1 MRTPGAAQAPPELTI
16 SCSIV
21 SPSPRPML
29 SSAALREALA
39 ASAGFWH
46 DVRVVA
52 ETGSTNA
59 DLLAAAKTG
68 APEGAVLAAEP
79 RPPAAG
85 GWAGAGSAR
94 RARALTFSVLLRPAA
109 VPPAGRGW
117 VPLLAGVAVAA
128 ALRGEAAVDARLK
141 WPNDVLVRRRQAGRH
156 PGRAGRRR
164 DRGRHRDQ
172 RDRRPGRP
180 AGGRGH
186 VAACSRARP
195 APTGSGC
202 SRPCSGSSGAG
213 TALEGEAGDADRSG
227 LRAEYLRRCA
237 TIGQQVRVSL
247 PGGTTVT
254 GEATDVDRAG
264 RLVVRSA
271 AGPVPVSAG
280 DVIHV
285 R

>member
-1 MRTPGAAQAPPELTI
+1 MPGD
-16 SCSIV
+16 

-59 DLLAAAKTG
+59 DLLAVAKTG
-68 APEGAVLAAEP
+68 APEGVVLAADTQSAG
-79 RPPAAG
+79 RGRLGRRWVSPPG
-85 GWAGAGSAR
+85 TS
-94 RARALTFSVLLRPAA
+94 LSFSVLLRPVA
-109 VPPAGRGW
+109 VPAARRAW

-128 ALRGEAAVDARLK
+128 AVRGEAAVDARTEVAQRRTG
-141 WPNDVLVRRRQAGRH
+141 PRRQAGRH
-156 PGRAGRRR
+156 PGRAGRGR

-186 VAACSRARP
+186 VAAARGRGQHRPGAAARCRAR
-195 APTGSGC
+195 
-202 SRPCSGSSGAG
+202 RSSGAG
-213 TALEGEAGDADRSG
+213 TSRGRTRQATRTGPGCARSICAGARPSGSRSG
-227 LRAEYLRRCA
+227 CRC
-237 TIGQQVRVSL
+237 
-247 PGGTTVT
+247 P
-254 GEATDVDRAG
+254 
-264 RLVVRSA
+264 
-271 AGPVPVSAG
+271 AGP
-280 DVIHV
+280 